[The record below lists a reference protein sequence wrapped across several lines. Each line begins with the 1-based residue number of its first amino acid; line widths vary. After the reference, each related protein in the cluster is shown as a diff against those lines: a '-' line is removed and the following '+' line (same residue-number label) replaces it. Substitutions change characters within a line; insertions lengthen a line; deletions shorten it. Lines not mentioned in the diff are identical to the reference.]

1 MRLARGPLAWCVVL
15 AFVGTACALPDLD
28 DFEERPLAQT
38 SFLYAADGSLIT
50 SLHATEDRV
59 VLRRDQ
65 MTQDL
70 RDATVVIEDRRFY
83 AHHGI
88 DLEAIGRAAVV
99 NLTEGEVV
107 EGGST
112 ITQQLVKNLY
122 VGDAETFA
130 RKRDEA
136 VLAWQLE
143 DRVSK
148 EQILTRY
155 LNTVYFG
162 QGAYGAQAAA
172 RTYFGVDADELT
184 LSQSAVLAGLI
195 TAPNHF
201 DPFHR
206 PRSAHGRRNV
216 VLRLLAREDLITRS
230 ELRRARQQP
239 IVLHTDGS
247 VTRYPYPYFVDYF
260 KRWFMTNPAF
270 GDSPAQRYQRL
281 FTGGLRITT
290 TLDPDVQA
298 SSEYAVRS
306 VLSYPGDPDAAV
318 TVLDPRTGYVRA
330 MVGGDDHDYWADR
343 NAGRVNLA
351 TGMGGTGRQTGSA
364 FKPFALVAAL
374 EHGISPDTMF
384 AAPSTLNLV
393 LPEGGTWSVTNAG
406 GAGYGIISLRTA
418 TVNSVNTVYAQVIQ
432 RLTPEVVVQ
441 TAQRMG
447 MRCCRRVSRP
457 SDPLAAYPAA
467 VLGANEANTLEMA
480 TAFGTLATGG
490 QRVDPVPVITVAD
503 ADGNI
508 LWQADPRPEQVIDPP
523 VAAAAN
529 DILQDAVRFGT
540 GNAATI
546 DRPQIGKT
554 GTDDANVNAWFVGS
568 VPQLTAAIWVGFH
581 EGQIPMVPPRTRT
594 TVYGGTWPAQIWRLL
609 MARSTA
615 SMPIEFFPTPEVDYV
630 EVAVDITKQPP
641 CLPNAYT
648 LPQHIDTVHLVSGTE
663 PTETCAQPSSLQEVI
678 VPSVVGLARPEAA
691 DALEAAG
698 FYVRVEAAAST
709 QPEGTVISQSPTGG
723 THELQT
729 GTVVITV
736 AQPIEP

>member
-1 MRLARGPLAWCVVL
+1 
-15 AFVGTACALPDLD
+15 
-28 DFEERPLAQT
+28 
-38 SFLYAADGSLIT
+38 
-50 SLHATEDRV
+50 
-59 VLRRDQ
+59 
-65 MTQDL
+65 
-70 RDATVVIEDRRFY
+70 
-83 AHHGI
+83 
-88 DLEAIGRAAVV
+88 
-99 NLTEGEVV
+99 
-107 EGGST
+107 
-112 ITQQLVKNLY
+112 
-122 VGDAETFA
+122 
-130 RKRDEA
+130 
-136 VLAWQLE
+136 
-143 DRVSK
+143 
-148 EQILTRY
+148 
-155 LNTVYFG
+155 
-162 QGAYGAQAAA
+162 
-172 RTYFGVDADELT
+172 
-184 LSQSAVLAGLI
+184 
-195 TAPNHF
+195 
-201 DPFHR
+201 
-206 PRSAHGRRNV
+206 
-216 VLRLLAREDLITRS
+216 
-230 ELRRARQQP
+230 
-239 IVLHTDGS
+239 
-247 VTRYPYPYFVDYF
+247 
-260 KRWFMTNPAF
+260 
-270 GDSPAQRYQRL
+270 
-281 FTGGLRITT
+281 
-290 TLDPDVQA
+290 
-298 SSEYAVRS
+298 
-306 VLSYPGDPDAAV
+306 
-318 TVLDPRTGYVRA
+318 
-330 MVGGDDHDYWADR
+330 
-343 NAGRVNLA
+343 
-351 TGMGGTGRQTGSA
+351 
-364 FKPFALVAAL
+364 
-374 EHGISPDTMF
+374 
-384 AAPSTLNLV
+384 
-393 LPEGGTWSVTNAG
+393 
-406 GAGYGIISLRTA
+406 
-418 TVNSVNTVYAQVIQ
+418 
-432 RLTPEVVVQ
+432 
-441 TAQRMG
+441 
-447 MRCCRRVSRP
+447 
-457 SDPLAAYPAA
+457 
-467 VLGANEANTLEMA
+467 MA

-490 QRVDPVPVITVAD
+490 QRVDPVPAITVAD
-503 ADGNI
+503 AEGNI